1 MANPTTGLFETLVAA
16 ANEAQGSLKYT
27 NAFSEWVYAGH
38 QPINAQIGQ
47 TLNVPIPSVNEGDVT
62 DIGNGQINVT
72 DVAHSNVQIVFDKH
86 FSTTF
91 VIKSW
96 DQIRTPRDLYTMY
109 YEPRLEAL
117 LRKVNATLFNLV
129 NTTNFSIHS
138 SITGGSDVF
147 TRANLGTAWSNLTG
161 YGVPTAQPGMM
172 AFITHPTVYANMT
185 STTDFYQESVVGINT
200 AEQVQQKAM
209 LAPAYNTS
217 IIYDQHF
224 TATSGAYPAL
234 MFHRYAI
241 AVVSANLPSAGDPSV
256 METVAMPRPWLPV
269 QIQTQ
274 YSLRDQGWLTHMH
287 CGWGTKVVRPE
298 FGQYLV
304 ST

>member
-1 MANPTTGLFETLVAA
+1 MRATSLILATARSRDGRGPLERPDRVRQALFDR
-16 ANEAQGSLKYT
+16 SS
-27 NAFSEWVYAGH
+27 SE
-38 QPINAQIGQ
+38 
-47 TLNVPIPSVNEGDVT
+47 
-62 DIGNGQINVT
+62 
-72 DVAHSNVQIVFDKH
+72 
-86 FSTTF
+86 
-91 VIKSW
+91 SW

-224 TATSGAYPAL
+224 TATSGATGVDVPPLRDCGGLGQPAL
-234 MFHRYAI
+234 
-241 AVVSANLPSAGDPSV
+241 G
-256 METVAMPRPWLPV
+256 
-269 QIQTQ
+269 
-274 YSLRDQGWLTHMH
+274 G
-287 CGWGTKVVRPE
+287 
-298 FGQYLV
+298 
-304 ST
+304 